1 MSCSGWRWRLRNE
14 AKGHACHSGQAVI
27 PGTGAG
33 CHRAGDGRN
42 HGISERR
49 LDICYEESDL
59 TGLRGVTTTFR
70 VEPEQITLTR
80 TGNLSSQMVFRKG
93 QSHDSLY
100 QMDFGALMITVCA
113 TSVIFDLTPAGGF
126 IDLVYTIEI
135 EKSEAGFVDYHL
147 DIRAMEE

>member
-1 MSCSGWRWRLRNE
+1 MKQKVMLAIQGRQSYKGQEPDAIELVTEGTMEFRNCGW
-14 AKGHACHSGQAVI
+14 
-27 PGTGAG
+27 
-33 CHRAGDGRN
+33 
-42 HGISERR
+42 
-49 LDICYEESDL
+49 DICYEESDL

-80 TGNLSSQMVFRKG
+80 TGNLGSQMVFRKG

-113 TSVIFDLTPAGGF
+113 TSVVFDLTPAGGF

-135 EKSEAGFVDYHL
+135 EKSEAGVVDYHL
-147 DIRAMEE
+147 DIRAK